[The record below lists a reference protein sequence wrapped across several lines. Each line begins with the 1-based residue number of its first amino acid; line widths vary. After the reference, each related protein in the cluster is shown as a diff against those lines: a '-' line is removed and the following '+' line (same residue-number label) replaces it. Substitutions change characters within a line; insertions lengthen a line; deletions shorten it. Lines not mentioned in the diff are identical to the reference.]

1 MKTSN
6 VFSTTTKGSSS
17 VDDCSVESEDSYG
30 GREQTATTPALLV
43 KSIKFS
49 GVTAGSMINLTVPVL
64 PDLYLE
70 TITLIK
76 GGAAAGMV
84 GTLSTGTLKK
94 RGSASA
100 TIGAEFYDLLLS
112 RARASKLLVALEY
125 DQTRLTKIRFEHV

>member
-6 VFSTTTKGSSS
+6 VFSTTTRSSS
-17 VDDCSVESEDSYG
+17 SADDCSAESEDSYG
-30 GREQTATTPALLV
+30 GRKQTATTPALLV

-70 TITLIK
+70 TITLTR
-76 GGAAAGMV
+76 GGPAAGMV
-84 GTLSTGTLKK
+84 GALSRGTLKK
-94 RGSASA
+94 SGSANA
-100 TIGAEFYDLLLS
+100 TISAEFYDLLLS

-125 DQTRLTKIRFEHV
+125 DQTRLTKIRFDQV